1 MHTKTLN
8 YAKLADIKQGEKKTP
23 DKFLDRLQE
32 ALCWSQKDRER
43 NDLKDRFL
51 TQSAPGICHKL
62 QKQAFRPNQ
71 SSKNCYS
78 WLRWYIMVKNTR
90 RKREKKPGKRLKPP
104 KCLLDPLWNGLRRSA
119 QSNPGEK
126 GWTYYYGGK
135 ERHLKQDCP
144 QASNRQ
150 NDHTWGE
157 IALWDIGPRVWTL
170 KAIRTESAWESPHKL
185 PS

>member
-8 YAKLADIKQGEKKTP
+8 YAKLADIEQGEKKT

-32 ALCWSQKDRER
+32 ALCWVQKYRER

-90 RKREKKPGKRLKPP
+90 RKREKKPGKRLKPQ
-104 KCLLDPLWNGLRRSA
+104 KCLLDPLRNGLRRSA

-135 ERHLKQDCP
+135 ERHLKQACP
-144 QASNRQ
+144 QASSL
-150 NDHTWGE
+150 HLAPCLSG
-157 IALWDIGPRVWTL
+157 L
-170 KAIRTESAWESPHKL
+170 
-185 PS
+185 